1 MFILGQNKF
10 LPFGGRPIG
19 NRFGGRPI
27 GNRFGGRP
35 IGNRLATEEFN
46 EWTDITGIRP

>member
-1 MFILGQNKF
+1 MFILGQNNF
-10 LPFGGRPIG
+10 FP
-19 NRFGGRPI
+19 FGGRPI